1 MVCGAL
7 ALDLDQDPHV
17 VEVSSD
23 PLVEGGKELQPVRAG
38 RHVHIDGASVLRRSL
53 GKSNR

>member
-38 RHVHIDGASVLRRSL
+38 RHVHIDGASVLRRNL
-53 GKSNR
+53 GKK